1 MFKRNTLR
9 QTILLYCYHSSY
21 ERPWGEREMQ
31 QRAHFL
37 IVNHQF
43 KAIITWQ
50 TSSQSTTLNARGI
63 KSFIFPII
71 EHFVSGVCT
80 SCTGL
85 KWAPHAQGIR
95 RNVRIAE
102 HTRNKSHMWISQL
115 FLSCVGDEAAHFQET
130 HVHVSFWSDKQTS
143 PGQTRGHCGITLC

>member
-1 MFKRNTLR
+1 MLSAKQYYCIVIIPLTRDLEENERCGSGHIFSSLIISLR
-9 QTILLYCYHSSY
+9 LSL
-21 ERPWGEREMQ
+21 RD
-31 QRAHFL
+31 
-37 IVNHQF
+37 
-43 KAIITWQ
+43 K
-50 TSSQSTTLNARGI
+50 TSSQSTTLNTRGI

-102 HTRNKSHMWISQL
+102 HTGNKSHMWISQL
-115 FLSCVGDEAAHFQET
+115 FLSCVADEAAHFQET

-143 PGQTRGHCGITLC
+143 PGHCGITLC